1 MSFRARE
8 FHHLNG
14 SVARPGNTGPQAES
28 HPTTRIGK
36 SYRSSGARRKDTKS
50 RGKRGKRLKKET
62 GKPPAANLRSGK
74 GGCASVCVCRAAFFY
89 FTVKQIPKQTRMFDS
104 CASGNMKQI
113 ASQAPRFTNT
123 TTSDKDKL
131 KRIQI
136 KKTMSTVEGVQPKKI
151 PSSPMYARRR
161 RFLTNF
167 ILKDAPYRRPLLFI
181 DCRQAYKP
189 EYNWNSSRI
198 TSPTCFIRLQGGKRY
213 WQAVPPLKF
222 GQPIQNG
229 SLPVKRAYNRIVNYA
244 IGTSTASTVSSVNT
258 CSTNN
263 GTNVQFVTPHWS
275 KLYKP
280 LDMRRRLGGK
290 RRTDSNKGAAKKAMT
305 TSCHH
310 SLGLER
316 FRQDGPP
323 QDFDLIGMDPIQTL
337 AVTIGETLATL
348 DVPIHSNDIPSLHES
363 MKILQQE
370 VNQTLTSLLETESD
384 SNGNDGQGDGPK
396 SSKIWEKVGRF
407 TGHLTRVN

>member
-1 MSFRARE
+1 MER
-8 FHHLNG
+8 
-14 SVARPGNTGPQAES
+14 
-28 HPTTRIGK
+28 
-36 SYRSSGARRKDTKS
+36 
-50 RGKRGKRLKKET
+50 
-62 GKPPAANLRSGK
+62 RSGGAEDNGVDP
-74 GGCASVCVCRAAFFY
+74 GGICRNPVETATPVRQKDPPPPPGIRDWTLIRAIVFSVNRENFY
-89 FTVKQIPKQTRMFDS
+89 FTVKQNPKQTRMFDS

-123 TTSDKDKL
+123 TTSDKATQEL
-131 KRIQI
+131 SWNHSYGI
-136 KKTMSTVEGVQPKKI
+136 KYNNLMNGEHLNLTNLYGGARTGVIARK
-151 PSSPMYARRR
+151 YARRR

-290 RRTDSNKGAAKKAMT
+290 RRTDSNKLFNGILIFVITPKFKGLMAILLGQSRKHEKTFKAKVLKAAIICFQASAKQNSKIA
-305 TSCHH
+305 
-310 SLGLER
+310 
-316 FRQDGPP
+316 Q
-323 QDFDLIGMDPIQTL
+323 
-337 AVTIGETLATL
+337 
-348 DVPIHSNDIPSLHES
+348 IPS
-363 MKILQQE
+363 Q
-370 VNQTLTSLLETESD
+370 
-384 SNGNDGQGDGPK
+384 PK
-396 SSKIWEKVGRF
+396 CPY
-407 TGHLTRVN
+407 